1 MCDENGNLVESLK
14 HITELNEKFRPKPVD
29 KYSFL
34 LNKENPSAS
43 SQNEHI
49 IKMIPGLSL
58 ENSLDLDYL
67 SSILTMVEAKIVEL
81 NEAQIRKYSNKQLK
95 NDLQNQF
102 FAKIAIRDNVL
113 QERHNIKNKLFLF
126 KLAMTATKEYYNSN
140 KYGFTSIY
148 EALTK
153 TLAKNYLARQSK
165 FKFIDFLS
173 DVLTSFWQTQTV
185 SDYRNFFDHIF
196 F

>member
-81 NEAQIRKYSNKQLK
+81 N
-95 NDLQNQF
+95 
-102 FAKIAIRDNVL
+102 
-113 QERHNIKNKLFLF
+113 
-126 KLAMTATKEYYNSN
+126 
-140 KYGFTSIY
+140 
-148 EALTK
+148 
-153 TLAKNYLARQSK
+153 
-165 FKFIDFLS
+165 
-173 DVLTSFWQTQTV
+173 
-185 SDYRNFFDHIF
+185 
-196 F
+196 